1 MSEETF
7 VPSRRRAVATEEAP
21 EAEVDESAPKQAPS
35 QQAFGLRRGW
45 SASQQVMEQGSDY
58 AQALKVESD
67 VQIIKFLEDDPYV
80 SYARH
85 WVQRSGPNGNTTR
98 PYVCLN
104 SLGKD
109 CPLCDIGDRPQSVS
123 AFNVALLTDDGHALL
138 RSWDVGVRVNGSLRN
153 FATDQKIGPLTK
165 GYFGVSKSGKGT
177 STSYQII
184 PIRSDNTL
192 SEEWDVEMTPELE
205 AEITT
210 MEPYTADIIQI
221 PKTSEMKEIAAE
233 LADSDEYA

>member
-7 VPSRRRAVATEEAP
+7 VPSRRRSAVAEAP
-21 EAEVDESAPKQAPS
+21 EEEVEESAPAKESPSSQAL
-35 QQAFGLRRGW
+35 GLRRGW
-45 SASQQVMEQGSDY
+45 SASQQVMESGSEY
-58 AQALKVESD
+58 AQALKVEGET
-67 VQIIKFLEDDPYV
+67 QIIKFLEDDPYV

-109 CPLCDIGDRPQSVS
+109 CPLCNIGDRPQSVS

-165 GYFGVSKSGKGT
+165 GFFGVSKSGKGT

-184 PIRSDNTL
+184 PIRSENTL
-192 SEEWDVEMTPELE
+192 ADEWDVEMTDTLRAELSNMDVYD
-205 AEITT
+205 AE
-210 MEPYTADIIQI
+210 IIQI
-221 PKTSEMKEIAAE
+221 PKLSELKEIAAE